1 MSVAKFEE
9 LNLSSDVAEKYLQD
23 GPMTRQFL
31 TDPALDAKMAKART
45 DKEKVQILY
54 AYIHL
59 NTIHPRFA
67 SRKYKSEHKFQR
79 TASEIWQDRQMTGCT
94 DYALVFC
101 SLARKYGLPTTFLD
115 TLEEGCLKNIQAG
128 KDVQKIYGHAFC
140 ECLVDGKWQLLDPTL
155 SITEKNYNPEDIK
168 LSWFHRVAGKRSF
181 IPIARELDTGRKRN
195 VRDHNNE
202 LKCMVVGDNSKF
214 PRVMPVSKED
224 LAKEGYG
231 ISKNNFVSEK
241 ATHKIS
247 TATSQKDMSADERC
261 L

>member
-1 MSVAKFEE
+1 MSVAQFDE
-9 LNLSSDVAEKYLQD
+9 LDLSESVAEKYLQD
-23 GPMTRQFL
+23 GSMTMQFL
-31 TDPALDAKMAKART
+31 NDPALDAKIAKARK

-59 NTIHPRFA
+59 KTIHPRFA
-67 SRKYKSEHKFQR
+67 SKKYKSEHKFQR

-115 TLEEGCLKNIQAG
+115 TLEEGCLKKIKDG

-140 ECLVDGKWQLLDPTL
+140 ECLIDGKWQLLDPTL
-155 SITEKNYNPEDIK
+155 AITEKNYNSEHIK
-168 LSWFHRVAGKRSF
+168 LSWFHRVAGKRTF

-202 LKCMVVGDNSKF
+202 LKGMIVGDNSKF
-214 PRVMPVSKED
+214 PMVMPISKED

-231 ISKNNFVSEK
+231 INKNSFSSQYTMQENSMMTSEK
-241 ATHKIS
+241 
-247 TATSQKDMSADERC
+247 DMGADERQ